1 MMMDL
6 LATGV
11 FEVGMMLCF
20 AAAWP
25 FNILRAYR
33 ARTARGT
40 SLSFML
46 IIEVGYVLGI
56 LNKIVRDDVNYVVAF
71 YILDITLV
79 AIALALYVRNRR
91 LDSLKAKASDE

>member
-20 AAAWP
+20 AVAWP

-33 ARTARGT
+33 ARTAMGT
-40 SLSFML
+40 SLPFML
-46 IIEVGYVLGI
+46 IIEVGYILGI

-79 AIALALYVRNRR
+79 AIALALYARNRR
-91 LDSLKAKASDE
+91 LDSLRAKASKE